1 MALRFLTAGESHGPG
16 LTAIVEGLPSG
27 LALDPAAVE
36 AELRRRQGG
45 YGRGARMQIEADRA
59 TFTAGVRHGKTLG
72 SPLALHIP
80 NLDHKH
86 WEKIMAPFGV
96 APVPPQREV
105 TAPRPGHADLAGGTK
120 HRARDLRDVLE
131 RASARETAARVAV
144 GAVARQFLAVFGV
157 RIVGHTRSL
166 GGITVEA
173 RVPEEVPYDAVQ
185 PRAAAN
191 DLAVLDPE
199 MHARMVAAIDAAKA
213 DGDTL
218 GGVVEV
224 LALGVPAGL
233 GSHVHWDRRL
243 DARLG
248 QALLSIPAVKGV
260 EIGPAFA
267 NAALRGSQVHDS
279 VAPAAAGGLQRQ
291 SNRAGGCEGGVSNG
305 EPLVL
310 RAAMKPLSTLM
321 RALPTVDLRTGKP
334 ARAAVER
341 SDVCAVPACGVV
353 AEAVVAIVL
362 AQAWLEKFSGDCLD
376 DVLAAWRHYVQEV
389 ARWLPSS

>member
-1 MALRFLTAGESHGPG
+1 MGLRFLTAGESHGPG

-27 LALDPAAVE
+27 LDLDPDQVD

-45 YGRGARMQIEADRA
+45 AGRGARMRIESDQAR
-59 TFTAGVRHGKTLG
+59 FSAGVRHGRTLG
-72 SPLALHIP
+72 SPIAIHIA
-80 NLDHKH
+80 NEDHRNWK
-86 WEKIMAPFGV
+86 EIMAPFG
-96 APVPPQREV
+96 PPPQPARRVV
-105 TAPRPGHADLAGGTK
+105 TAPRPGHADLAGGAK

-144 GAVARQFLAVFGV
+144 GAVVRQLLAAFGV
-157 RIVGHTRSL
+157 RICGHTRSL
-166 GGITVEA
+166 GAVQITL
-173 RVPEEVPYDAVQ
+173 RVPEDVPFAEVG

-191 DLAVLDPE
+191 DLAVLDTTAYPLMLQE
-199 MHARMVAAIDAAKA
+199 IEAARD

-218 GGVVEV
+218 GGIVEV
-224 LALGVPAGL
+224 LVEGLPVGL

-243 DARLG
+243 DGRLG

-267 NAALRGSQVHDS
+267 NAAMRGSQVHDP
-279 VAPAAAGGLQRQ
+279 VERGAGGKLRRRQ
-291 SNRAGGCEGGVSNG
+291 NRAGGIEGGMTNG
-305 EPLVL
+305 EILVL

-321 RALPTVDLRTGKP
+321 RPLPTVDLRTGEP

-353 AEAVVAIVL
+353 AEAMTAIVL
-362 AQAWLEKFSGDCLD
+362 AQAMLEKFAGDSLG
-376 DVLAAWRHYVQEV
+376 DVLEAYRHYLQEV
-389 ARWLPSS
+389 EHWNLSS